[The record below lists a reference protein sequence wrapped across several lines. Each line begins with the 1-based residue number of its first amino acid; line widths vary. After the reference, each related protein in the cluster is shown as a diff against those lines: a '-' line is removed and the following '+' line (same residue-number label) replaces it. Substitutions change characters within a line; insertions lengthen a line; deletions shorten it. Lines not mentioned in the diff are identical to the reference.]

1 MHLAFLRFGG
11 DKVKNQNSL
20 LYNRGSKK
28 YVASLLSTEKHLF
41 TKNDLNTIIYKY
53 DNDLIVFYENKKTK
67 KRYSKKPK
75 DYTSKKYRKF
85 TDVKEPRKTALKQLN
100 KYLSELSIPNYV
112 FAKTDGGYVKNAKR
126 HKGNTSFLLID
137 IASFYPNCKFKYVK
151 QFFMSGAGL
160 KMKNDLAQRMAEL
173 VTVPSVNSKVRII
186 PQGFPTSTLISFF
199 AYRQMFAELNKI
211 ALEKNLVFSTYVDD
225 VTFSTN
231 DDNFDFNS
239 ILNQIDEV
247 LNKYGHSR
255 KKEKTQICHLENGE
269 CPTITG
275 IWIKRYKVRASS
287 KIYRKLIYNYRWL
300 ISNPI
305 KSSSNYLESWKHFVS
320 LDGLLKT
327 IDYIEPVTKQKRDYI
342 RQYVKDHEKDYLKSI
357 SPYYRKIKSNYWKGK
372 IYKAYTCG
380 NLEDFYIANKDKIQQ
395 KKT

>member
-1 MHLAFLRFGG
+1 MKKRR
-11 DKVKNQNSL
+11 SL

-28 YVASLLSTEKHLF
+28 YIASLLSTKKHTF

-53 DNDLIVFYENKKTK
+53 DEDLIVFYENKRSK
-67 KRYSKKPK
+67 KRYSKQPK
-75 DYTSKKYRKF
+75 DYTSKKYRRF

-100 KYLSELSIPNYV
+100 KYLSELRIPNYV
-112 FAKTDGGYVKNAKR
+112 FAKTDGGYVKNANR

-151 QFFMSGAGL
+151 NFFMSGAGF

-173 VTVPSVNSKVRII
+173 VTIPSYNKKVRII

-199 AYRQMFAELNKI
+199 SYRQMFAELNKL
-211 ALEKNLVFSTYVDD
+211 ALEYRLVFSTYVDD
-225 VTFSTN
+225 VTFSTK
-231 DDNFDFNS
+231 DDKFDFES
-239 ILNQIDEV
+239 IIEKIDDILNR
-247 LNKYGHSR
+247 YGHSR
-255 KKEKTQICHLENGE
+255 KAEKTQICHLDNGE

-287 KIYRKLIYNYRWL
+287 RMYRKMIYNYRWL

-305 KSSSNYLESWKHFVS
+305 NSATTYMESWKHFVA

-327 IDYIEPVTKQKRDYI
+327 IDYIEPVTKEKRKYI
-342 RQYVKDHEKDYLKSI
+342 RTFVNKHEKDYLKNI
-357 SPYYRKIKSNYWKGK
+357 SPHLRKLKSNYWKGK
-372 IYKAYTCG
+372 IYKAYTCS
-380 NLEDFYIANKDKIQQ
+380 NLIDFYNANKDRLV
-395 KKT
+395 

>member
-1 MHLAFLRFGG
+1 M
-11 DKVKNQNSL
+11 KIQKSL

-28 YVASLLSTEKHLF
+28 YIASLLSTDKHLF

-100 KYLSELSIPNYV
+100 KYLSELSIPSYV
-112 FAKTDGGYVKNAKR
+112 FARSDAGYVKNAKR
-126 HKGNTSFLLID
+126 HKGNTTFLLID

-151 QFFMSGAGL
+151 SFFMSGAGL

-173 VTVPSVNSKVRII
+173 VTVPSINKKVRII

-199 AYRQMFAELNKI
+199 SYKQMFAQLNKL
-211 ALEKNLVFSTYVDD
+211 ALNYNLTFSTYVDD
-225 VTFSTN
+225 ITFSTKDN
-231 DDNFDFNS
+231 NFDFNS
-239 ILNQIDEV
+239 ILDQIDEI
-247 LNKYGHSR
+247 LKKYGHSR
-255 KKEKTQICHLENGE
+255 KKEKTQICYLENGE

-275 IWIKRYKVRASS
+275 IWVKRYKVRASS
-287 KIYRKLIYNYRWL
+287 KMYKKLIYNYRWL

-305 KSSSNYLESWKHFVS
+305 TSPSTYLESWKHFVS

-327 IDYIEPVTKQKRDYI
+327 IDYIEPVTKYKREFIKQYI
-342 RQYVKDHEKDYLKSI
+342 KEHEKDYLKSV
-357 SPYYRKIKSNYWKGK
+357 SPYLRKLKSNYWKGK
-372 IYKAYTCG
+372 IYNAYICS
-380 NLEDFYIANKDKIQQ
+380 NLEEFHISNKNKLQ
-395 KKT
+395 

>member
-1 MHLAFLRFGG
+1 MHLAFLRYGG
-11 DKVKNQNSL
+11 ESVKNQDSL

-28 YVASLLSTEKHLF
+28 YIASLLSTKNQKF

-53 DNDLIVFYENKKTK
+53 DDEMITFYENKRTK
-67 KRYSKKPK
+67 KRCTKKPK
-75 DYTSKKYRKF
+75 DYSSKKYRKF
-85 TDVKEPRKTALKQLN
+85 TDVREPRKTALKQLN

-137 IASFYPNCKFKYVK
+137 IASFYPNCKFKFVK
-151 QFFMSGAGL
+151 NFFMSGAGL

-173 VTVPSVNSKVRII
+173 VTVPGINKKARVI

-211 ALEKNLVFSTYVDD
+211 AIENKLIFSTYVDD

-231 DDNFDFNS
+231 EDGFDFDK
-239 ILNQIDEV
+239 IIKQVDEV
-247 LNKYGHSR
+247 LIKYGHKR

-275 IWIKRYKVRASS
+275 IWIKRYKVRASA
-287 KIYRKLIYNYRWL
+287 KMYKKLIYNYRWL
-300 ISNPI
+300 ISTSINSP
-305 KSSSNYLESWKHFVS
+305 KTYLESWKHYVS
-320 LDGLLKT
+320 LEGLLNT
-327 IDYIEPVTKQKRDYI
+327 IDYIEPITITKRQNIFSLFCIESQKLLFR
-342 RQYVKDHEKDYLKSI
+342 KHEKFS
-357 SPYYRKIKSNYWKGK
+357 
-372 IYKAYTCG
+372 
-380 NLEDFYIANKDKIQQ
+380 
-395 KKT
+395 

>member
-1 MHLAFLRFGG
+1 MKKRR
-11 DKVKNQNSL
+11 SL

-28 YVASLLSTEKHLF
+28 YIASLLSTKEHTF

-53 DNDLIVFYENKKTK
+53 DEDLIVFYENKRSK
-67 KRYSKKPK
+67 KRYSKQPK
-75 DYTSKKYRKF
+75 DYTSKKYRRF

-100 KYLSELSIPNYV
+100 KYLSELRIPNYV
-112 FAKTDGGYVKNAKR
+112 FAKTDGGYVKNANR

-151 QFFMSGAGL
+151 NFFMSGAGF

-173 VTVPSVNSKVRII
+173 VTIPSYNKKVRII

-199 AYRQMFAELNKI
+199 SYRQMFAELNKL
-211 ALEKNLVFSTYVDD
+211 ALEYRLVFSTYVDD
-225 VTFSTN
+225 VTFSTK
-231 DDNFDFNS
+231 DDKFDFES
-239 ILNQIDEV
+239 IIEKIDDILNR
-247 LNKYGHSR
+247 YGHSR
-255 KKEKTQICHLENGE
+255 KTEKTQICHLDNGE

-287 KIYRKLIYNYRWL
+287 KMYRKMIYNYRWL

-305 KSSSNYLESWKHFVS
+305 NSATTYMESWKHFVA

-327 IDYIEPVTKQKRDYI
+327 IDYIEPVTKEKRKYI
-342 RQYVKDHEKDYLKSI
+342 RTFVNKHEKDYLKNI
-357 SPYYRKIKSNYWKGK
+357 SPHLRKLKSNYWKGK
-372 IYKAYTCG
+372 IYKAYTCS
-380 NLEDFYIANKDKIQQ
+380 NLIDFYNANKDRLV
-395 KKT
+395 

>member
-1 MHLAFLRFGG
+1 MKKRR
-11 DKVKNQNSL
+11 SL

-28 YVASLLSTEKHLF
+28 YIASLLSTKKHTF

-53 DNDLIVFYENKKTK
+53 DEDLIVFYENKRSK
-67 KRYSKKPK
+67 KRYSKQPK
-75 DYTSKKYRKF
+75 DYTSKKYRRF

-100 KYLSELSIPNYV
+100 KYLSELRIPNYV
-112 FAKTDGGYVKNAKR
+112 FAKTDGGYVKNANR

-151 QFFMSGAGL
+151 NFFMSGAGF

-173 VTVPSVNSKVRII
+173 VTIPSYNKKVRII

-199 AYRQMFAELNKI
+199 SYRQMFAELNKL
-211 ALEKNLVFSTYVDD
+211 ALEYRLIFSTYVDD
-225 VTFSTN
+225 VTFSTK
-231 DDNFDFNS
+231 DDKFDFES
-239 ILNQIDEV
+239 IIEKIDDILNR
-247 LNKYGHSR
+247 YGHSR
-255 KKEKTQICHLENGE
+255 KTEKTQICHLDNGE

-287 KIYRKLIYNYRWL
+287 KMYRKMIYNYRWL

-305 KSSSNYLESWKHFVS
+305 NSATTYMESWKHFVA

-327 IDYIEPVTKQKRDYI
+327 IDYIEPVTKEKRKYI
-342 RQYVKDHEKDYLKSI
+342 RTFVNKHEKDYLKNI
-357 SPYYRKIKSNYWKGK
+357 SPHLRKLKSNYWKGK
-372 IYKAYTCG
+372 IYKAYTCS
-380 NLEDFYIANKDKIQQ
+380 NLIDFYNANKDRLV
-395 KKT
+395 

>member
-1 MHLAFLRFGG
+1 MKKRR
-11 DKVKNQNSL
+11 SL

-28 YVASLLSTEKHLF
+28 YIASLLSTKKHTF

-53 DNDLIVFYENKKTK
+53 DEDLIVFYENKRSK
-67 KRYSKKPK
+67 KRYSKQPK

-100 KYLSELSIPNYV
+100 KYLSELRIPNYV
-112 FAKTDGGYVKNAKR
+112 FAKTDGGYVKNANR

-151 QFFMSGAGL
+151 NFFMSGAGF

-173 VTVPSVNSKVRII
+173 VTIPSYNKKVRII

-199 AYRQMFAELNKI
+199 SYRQMFAELNKL
-211 ALEKNLVFSTYVDD
+211 ALEYRLVFSTYVDD
-225 VTFSTN
+225 VTFSTK
-231 DDNFDFNS
+231 DDKFDFES
-239 ILNQIDEV
+239 IIEKIDDILNR
-247 LNKYGHSR
+247 YGHSR
-255 KKEKTQICHLENGE
+255 KTEKTQICHLDNGE

-287 KIYRKLIYNYRWL
+287 KMYRKMIYNYRWL

-305 KSSSNYLESWKHFVS
+305 NSATTYMESWKHFVA

-327 IDYIEPVTKQKRDYI
+327 IDYIEPVTKEKRKYI
-342 RQYVKDHEKDYLKSI
+342 RTFVNKHEKDYLKNI
-357 SPYYRKIKSNYWKGK
+357 SPHLRKLKSNYWKGK
-372 IYKAYTCG
+372 IYKAYTCS
-380 NLEDFYIANKDKIQQ
+380 NLIGFYNANKDRLV
-395 KKT
+395 

>member
-1 MHLAFLRFGG
+1 MKKRR
-11 DKVKNQNSL
+11 SL

-28 YVASLLSTEKHLF
+28 YIASLLSTKKHTF

-53 DNDLIVFYENKKTK
+53 DEDLIVFYENKRSK
-67 KRYSKKPK
+67 KRYSKQPK
-75 DYTSKKYRKF
+75 DYTSKKYRRF

-100 KYLSELSIPNYV
+100 KYLSELRIPNYV
-112 FAKTDGGYVKNAKR
+112 FAKTDGGYVKNANR

-151 QFFMSGAGL
+151 NFFMSGAGF

-173 VTVPSVNSKVRII
+173 VTIPSYNKKVRII

-199 AYRQMFAELNKI
+199 SYRQMFAELNKL
-211 ALEKNLVFSTYVDD
+211 ALEYRLVFSTYVDD
-225 VTFSTN
+225 VTFSTK
-231 DDNFDFNS
+231 DNKFDFES
-239 ILNQIDEV
+239 IIEKIDDILNR
-247 LNKYGHSR
+247 YGHSR
-255 KKEKTQICHLENGE
+255 KTEKTQICHLDNGE

-287 KIYRKLIYNYRWL
+287 KMYRKMIYNYRWL

-305 KSSSNYLESWKHFVS
+305 NSATTYMESWKHFVA

-327 IDYIEPVTKQKRDYI
+327 IDYIEPVTKEKRKYI
-342 RQYVKDHEKDYLKSI
+342 RTFVNKHEKDYLKNI
-357 SPYYRKIKSNYWKGK
+357 SPHLRKLKSNYWKGK
-372 IYKAYTCG
+372 IYKAYMCS
-380 NLEDFYIANKDKIQQ
+380 NIIDFYNANKDRLV
-395 KKT
+395 

>member
-1 MHLAFLRFGG
+1 MKKRR
-11 DKVKNQNSL
+11 SL

-28 YVASLLSTEKHLF
+28 YIASLLSTKKHTF

-53 DNDLIVFYENKKTK
+53 DEDLIVFYENKRSK
-67 KRYSKKPK
+67 KRYSKQPK

-100 KYLSELSIPNYV
+100 KYLSELRIPNYV
-112 FAKTDGGYVKNAKR
+112 FAKTDGGYVKNANR

-151 QFFMSGAGL
+151 NFFMSGAGF

-173 VTVPSVNSKVRII
+173 VTIPSYNKKVRII

-199 AYRQMFAELNKI
+199 SYRQMFAELNKL
-211 ALEKNLVFSTYVDD
+211 ALEYRLVFSTYVDD
-225 VTFSTN
+225 VTFSTK
-231 DDNFDFNS
+231 DDKFDFES
-239 ILNQIDEV
+239 IIEKIDDILNR
-247 LNKYGHSR
+247 YGHSR
-255 KKEKTQICHLENGE
+255 KTEKTQICHLDNGE

-287 KIYRKLIYNYRWL
+287 RMYRKMIYNYRWL

-305 KSSSNYLESWKHFVS
+305 NSATTYMESWKHFVA

-327 IDYIEPVTKQKRDYI
+327 IDYIEPVTKEKRKYI
-342 RQYVKDHEKDYLKSI
+342 RTFVNKHEKDYLKNI
-357 SPYYRKIKSNYWKGK
+357 SPHLRKLKSNYWKGK
-372 IYKAYTCG
+372 IYKAYTCS
-380 NLEDFYIANKDKIQQ
+380 NLIGFYNANKDRLV
-395 KKT
+395 

>member
-1 MHLAFLRFGG
+1 M
-11 DKVKNQNSL
+11 KSQKSL

-28 YVASLLSTEKHLF
+28 YVASLLSTDKIKF

-53 DNDLIVFYENKKTK
+53 DDDLIVFYENKKTK

-75 DYTSKKYRKF
+75 DYSSKKYRKF
-85 TDVKEPRKTALKQLN
+85 TDVKDPRKTALKQLN

-126 HKGNTSFLLID
+126 HKGNTSFLLVD

-151 QFFMSGAGL
+151 NFFMSGAGL
-160 KMKNDLAQRMAEL
+160 KMKNDLSQRMAEL
-173 VTVPSVNSKVRII
+173 VTVPSINKKIRIV
-186 PQGFPTSTLISFF
+186 PQGFPTSTLISFYS
-199 AYRQMFAELNKI
+199 YRQMFAELNKLAI
-211 ALEKNLVFSTYVDD
+211 DYDLIFSTYVDD
-225 VTFSTN
+225 VTFSTK
-231 DDNFDFNS
+231 DDKFDFS
-239 ILNQIDEV
+239 IIIDKIDKI

-255 KKEKTQICHLENGE
+255 KVEKTQICHLENGE

-275 IWIKRYKVRASS
+275 VWIKRYKVRASS

-305 KSSSNYLESWKHFVS
+305 NSSASYLESWKHFVS

-327 IDYIEPVTKQKRDYI
+327 IDYIEPVTIEKRNYIRDY
-342 RQYVKDHEKDYLKSI
+342 VKLHQNDYLKSV
-357 SPYYRKIKSNYWKGK
+357 SPYYRKVKSNYWKGK
-372 IYKAYTCG
+372 IYKAYLCR
-380 NLEDFYIANKDKIQQ
+380 NLEDFYRSNKNKLQQ
-395 KKT
+395 KKV

>member
-1 MHLAFLRFGG
+1 MKKRR
-11 DKVKNQNSL
+11 SL

-28 YVASLLSTEKHLF
+28 YIASLLSTKKHTF

-53 DNDLIVFYENKKTK
+53 DEDLIVFYENKRSK
-67 KRYSKKPK
+67 KRYSKQPK

-100 KYLSELSIPNYV
+100 KYLSELRIPNYV
-112 FAKTDGGYVKNAKR
+112 FAKTDGGYVKNANR

-151 QFFMSGAGL
+151 NFFMSGAGF

-173 VTVPSVNSKVRII
+173 VTIPSYNKKVRII

-199 AYRQMFAELNKI
+199 SYRQMFAELNKL
-211 ALEKNLVFSTYVDD
+211 ALEYRLVFSTYVDD
-225 VTFSTN
+225 VTFSTK
-231 DDNFDFNS
+231 DNKFDFES
-239 ILNQIDEV
+239 IIEKIDDILNR
-247 LNKYGHSR
+247 YGHSR
-255 KKEKTQICHLENGE
+255 KTEKTQICHLDNGE

-287 KIYRKLIYNYRWL
+287 RMYRKMIYNYRWL

-305 KSSSNYLESWKHFVS
+305 NSATTYMESWKHFVA

-327 IDYIEPVTKQKRDYI
+327 IDYIEPVTKEKRKYI
-342 RQYVKDHEKDYLKSI
+342 RTFVNKHEKDYLKNI
-357 SPYYRKIKSNYWKGK
+357 SPHLRKLKSNYWKGK
-372 IYKAYTCG
+372 IYKAYTCS
-380 NLEDFYIANKDKIQQ
+380 NLIGFYNANKDRLV
-395 KKT
+395 

>member
-1 MHLAFLRFGG
+1 MKKRR
-11 DKVKNQNSL
+11 SL

-28 YVASLLSTEKHLF
+28 YIASLLSTKKHTF

-53 DNDLIVFYENKKTK
+53 DEDLIVFYENKRSK
-67 KRYSKKPK
+67 KRYSKQPK

-100 KYLSELSIPNYV
+100 KYLSELRIPNYV
-112 FAKTDGGYVKNAKR
+112 FAKTDGGYVKNANR

-151 QFFMSGAGL
+151 NFFMSGAGF

-173 VTVPSVNSKVRII
+173 VTIPSYNKKVRII

-199 AYRQMFAELNKI
+199 SYRQMFAELNKL
-211 ALEKNLVFSTYVDD
+211 ALEYRLVFSTYVDD
-225 VTFSTN
+225 VTFSTK
-231 DDNFDFNS
+231 DDKFDFES
-239 ILNQIDEV
+239 IIEKIDDILNR
-247 LNKYGHSR
+247 YGHSR
-255 KKEKTQICHLENGE
+255 KTEKTQICHLDNGE

-287 KIYRKLIYNYRWL
+287 KKKKKMIYNYRWL

-305 KSSSNYLESWKHFVS
+305 NSATTYMESWKHFVA

-327 IDYIEPVTKQKRDYI
+327 IDYIEPVTKEKRKYI
-342 RQYVKDHEKDYLKSI
+342 RTFVNKHEKDYLKNI
-357 SPYYRKIKSNYWKGK
+357 SPHLRKLKSNYWKGK
-372 IYKAYTCG
+372 IYKAYTCS
-380 NLEDFYIANKDKIQQ
+380 NLIGFYNANKDRLV
-395 KKT
+395 